1 MRYTILL
8 SFLVMTSLGADEL
21 SFGEGSKPLP
31 LTSKTRTHVIQLNS
45 NKQLEAATNSLK
57 KVPDKYR
64 LGMAIYHIGDYY
76 ATRYIDIYDPASI
89 PMVIEDFKKSGFNDP
104 ITFTYNPNRVP
115 ITLKNSSQNIPLA
128 SKEIPLKTSSVA
140 LSQYDKTK
148 LLLDAQNAYQKH
160 DYSQATIY
168 YEMMVAAGFKDKQ
181 ILINLCYLYGRE
193 GSSSMMERAIANKRG
208 NIDYLYAYGFGALE
222 TGVSDLY
229 AILSPHL
236 IYDKS
241 GRLAILCASFFERQG
256 NSARAKSLYK
266 MAYEANPNDPHILY
280 AYARNVD
287 MSGDKE
293 KAIYLYT
300 GLTQLGS
307 DYEALRSASISR
319 INLLR
324 SIQ

>member
-1 MRYTILL
+1 
-8 SFLVMTSLGADEL
+8 
-21 SFGEGSKPLP
+21 
-31 LTSKTRTHVIQLNS
+31 
-45 NKQLEAATNSLK
+45 
-57 KVPDKYR
+57 
-64 LGMAIYHIGDYY
+64 
-76 ATRYIDIYDPASI
+76 
-89 PMVIEDFKKSGFNDP
+89 MVIDDFKKSGFNAP
-104 ITFTYNPNRVP
+104 ITFTYNPSRVP
-115 ITLKNSSQNIPLA
+115 ITPNNSSKNTPLTQKVVPLKKP
-128 SKEIPLKTSSVA
+128 SMSNTPPSLKTSSVA
-140 LSQYDKTK
+140 LSQFDKTK

-229 AILSPHL
+229 ATLSPHL

-241 GRLAILCASFFERQG
+241 GRLAVLCASFFERQG

-280 AYARNVD
+280 AYARD
-287 MSGDKE
+287 ADISGDKE
-293 KAIYLYT
+293 KALYLYT
-300 GLTQLGS
+300 QLSQLGANF
-307 DYEALRSASISR
+307 EPLRIASQSR
-319 INLLR
+319 IQALR